1 MNNEEYLKQKN
12 VPLQTTTY
20 DELLAVL
27 ESYGENHW
35 WVSENP
41 RTRAYYQALDES
53 RSLMLPY
60 RQYVADL
67 TILLGREVHL
77 SEIRMSNRADLKQEA
92 EQAWKIG
99 ELV

>member
-12 VPLQTTTY
+12 VPLQTPTY
-20 DELLAVL
+20 RELLEVL

-35 WVSENP
+35 WDSKNP
-41 RTRAYYQALDES
+41 RTRAYYQTLDES
-53 RSLMLPY
+53 RSLILPY

-67 TILLGREVHL
+67 TLLLGREVHL
-77 SEIRMSNRADLKQEA
+77 SEIRMSNRTMLKQEA
-92 EQAWKIG
+92 EQAWKVG